1 MADTAL
7 RPASG
12 RPKFTRPRA
21 EWRLLVLHTA
31 STFVRHTSHIGTTL
45 YTVYR
50 LHIVHNRGGREL
62 GSRYTHMTRHE
73 HGRRFNP
80 PEISTGTR
88 NEQEQHE
95 TDDTE
100 AEHEG
105 GACTSVPPAHT
116 RTHTHTHTHAASPA
130 RNT

>member
-1 MADTAL
+1 M
-7 RPASG
+7 
-12 RPKFTRPRA
+12 
-21 EWRLLVLHTA
+21 
-31 STFVRHTSHIGTTL
+31 RHTSHIGTTL